1 MFFPI
6 DTNLVYVTFEW
17 YLLRVKVFLVMARN
31 AENIEKKPKKTD
43 RRKTLKNEE
52 KKSRRIRVKS
62 YNNNIHIL
70 FENIV

>member
-31 AENIEKKPKKTD
+31 AENIEKKQKKRT
-43 RRKTLKNEE
+43 EE
-52 KKSRRIRVKS
+52 K
-62 YNNNIHIL
+62 H
-70 FENIV
+70 